1 MTPIQ
6 AWGRA
11 AGPMLHSRMCAAVT
25 AGSCLLHLWLVAGNH
40 HALWLNLSMLAMV
53 AVCLP
58 CSVHIWRHV
67 RVGTL
72 HRVMA
77 SALAMALLH
86 AVLLLAAGPS
96 SHSHGTAAAVGAAAI
111 SGTEAVAGIAAVAE
125 TAAAASASLGVIALE
140 ITTALLAATLVAR
153 LRRGQVSAFRVPG
166 GGTGSRNG

>member
-1 MTPIQ
+1 MTPIQAWRRVQ

-11 AGPMLHSRMCAAVT
+11 AGPMVHSRMCAAVT
-25 AGSCLLHLWLVAGNH
+25 AGSCLLHLWLVAGNQ

-67 RVGTL
+67 RVRAL

-86 AVLLLAAGPS
+86 AVLLLAAGPA
-96 SHSHGTAAAVGAAAI
+96 SHSHGTAAAAA
-111 SGTEAVAGIAAVAE
+111 GTAAGTAAVAGTASSSAA
-125 TAAAASASLGVIALE
+125 ASLGVIALE

-153 LRRGQVSAFRVPG
+153 LRRGQVSWV
-166 GGTGSRNG
+166 

>member
-11 AGPMLHSRMCAAVT
+11 AGPRLHSRMCAAVT

-86 AVLLLAAGPS
+86 AVLLLAAGPA
-96 SHSHGTAAAVGAAAI
+96 SHSHGTAAAVGAAGIA
-111 SGTEAVAGIAAVAE
+111 GTEAFAE
-125 TAAAASASLGVIALE
+125 TAAAPSASLGVIALE

-153 LRRGQVSAFRVPG
+153 LRRGQVACV
-166 GGTGSRNG
+166 